1 MDFFKKKYSRSNEV
15 VFNDILWA
23 LDRVLKMFDQAK
35 NEALFSPVT
44 EKELFE
50 IMKSFKKDKS
60 LGPDGWSIDFFIHF
74 FDLCKRDLLSMVE
87 ASRISGSIHSY
98 TSSTYIALIPKKEE
112 PISFLDFRPISLCNI
127 TFKIISKIIAERIK
141 GTLASAL
148 SPNQHAFLK
157 GRNIFDAVACT
168 QECIHSMA
176 KQNSNAAIMKIDIKK
191 AYDVLDWGY
200 LQSLLVK
207 IGLQQGPIRWIMACY
222 ENVKYAV
229 LINGIPSSF
238 FQAERGLRQGCPL
251 SPLLFII
258 AINSLSLLINQAVE
272 KKEYAPIRIYKN
284 IHISHNLFV
293 DVLLLF
299 AMLYKSTW
307 ICIKSILDRFQTATG
322 LAINKSKSILFH
334 NGTDENLAH

>member
-1 MDFFKKKYSRSNEV
+1 
-15 VFNDILWA
+15 
-23 LDRVLKMFDQAK
+23 MFDQAK